1 MGEDVEGTNDDD
13 DVAEERGTGTTFQW
27 TAPGVNF
34 SSSLMFGRALCGVV
48 W

>member
-1 MGEDVEGTNDDD
+1 MGEDVEGTNDD
-13 DVAEERGTGTTFQW
+13 VAEERETGTTFQW